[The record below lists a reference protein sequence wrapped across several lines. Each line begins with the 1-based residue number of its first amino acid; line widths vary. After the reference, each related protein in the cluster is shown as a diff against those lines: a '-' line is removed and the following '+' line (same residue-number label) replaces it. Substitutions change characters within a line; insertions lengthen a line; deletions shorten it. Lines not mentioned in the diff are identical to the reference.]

1 MKVAIFSVVAERYV
15 GISAELFIGISLFVL
30 PLAMGI
36 FKDKYPKSKSLQ
48 KWLPIGIIEMLV
60 MTLGGYFLALSVQDR
75 YPDARTYVLVSF
87 VLLSVPGFLLKI
99 LNLFGEDGAEDWK
112 ITKFGVI
119 AYRVLGVVALS
130 VLLYIVLSGV
140 LVSSGE

>member
-1 MKVAIFSVVAERYV
+1 MKVLIFGAIAGRYV
-15 GISAELFIGISLFVL
+15 GVTKELFIGIALFSL

-60 MTLGGYFLALSVQDR
+60 MTLGGYFLALSIQDR
-75 YPDARTYVLVSF
+75 YPDARTYVLASF

-99 LNLFGEDGAEDWK
+99 LNLFGEDGADDWK
-112 ITKFGVI
+112 ITKYGVI
-119 AYRVLGVVALS
+119 AYRVLGVVALAI
-130 VLLYIVLSGV
+130 LLYIVLSGV
-140 LVSSGE
+140 LVTSSE